1 MKINLSDSGFH
12 LSCAPLSLTRP
23 IGSLRCGVF
32 TNSERWNFIFPEA
45 QIGFETQDY
54 LSSKFKAVDDAI
66 VINGSVI
73 PNAELAAAILHLE
86 ENSTLFL
93 GEETLAKKGNGH
105 QIIQYIGNK
114 PLQFKNWWNLLSLN
128 GDAIKNDFELL
139 RVSTHSNDL
148 SSSNSV
154 IGSSEWIIVEDGAR
168 IEGCIFNTNDGPIY
182 IGKGVEIM
190 EGTCIRGP
198 FAACENSVVK
208 MGSKIYGPT
217 TIGPYSKVGG
227 ELNNVIFQSYSNKAH
242 DGFLGNSCIGEWC
255 NLGADS
261 NNSNLKNNYGLVSIY
276 DYAAKDMI
284 STGLQF
290 LGLCMG
296 DHSKCG
302 INTMFNTGTI
312 IGVSCNLFGPG
323 FFPKHIP
330 SFSWGETDNL
340 VRYKMDKAVEHSNKM
355 MERRNTKLQK
365 EDLDILQS
373 IQD

>member
-365 EDLDILQS
+365 EDLDILQA